1 MEDINDIKE
10 KLNAADPYDF
20 DIKYSAT
27 SPKSDLNELKANQK
41 PGEAI
46 NINNSNGNKVSVG
59 EVDKLYK

>member
-27 SPKSDLNELKANQK
+27 SPKSDLNELKSNQK
-41 PGEAI
+41 PGGAN
-46 NINNSNGNKVSVG
+46 NINNSNANSKKVSVG
-59 EVDKLYK
+59 EA